1 MNLIDTIFA
10 ITISLIFSGALLISL
25 SAIFSRVVEEENKI
39 TAAIISTII
48 LVSIGIFL
56 SWERW

>member
-1 MNLIDTIFA
+1 MNLFDSIFA
-10 ITISLIFSGALLISL
+10 ITISLIFSGALLMSL
-25 SAIFSRVVEEENKI
+25 SAIFSRLVEEDNKI
-39 TAAIISTII
+39 TAAIISTTM